1 MLIELEGVPE
11 AALPLEAMKA
21 QLRLGTGFGDED
33 VQDALIAGYLRAAL
47 AAIEAR
53 IGKALFLR
61 DFRWVL
67 RCWRETGAQALPMA
81 PVRAIAALR
90 IVDAAGAGV
99 TIDPARYGLA
109 PDIHRPRLVA
119 KGASLPVIPEGGQAE
134 IAFQAGFGATWSE
147 IPADLRQAVLLLAAR
162 YHEFR
167 HEAAMEAGVMPF
179 GVGPLIE
186 PWRNVRVLG
195 GGAR

>member
-1 MLIELEGVPE
+1 MLIELDGVPE
-11 AALPLEAMKA
+11 AALPLQEMKA

-33 VQDALIAGYLRAAL
+33 VQDALVAGYLRAAL

-61 DFRWVL
+61 GFRWQVA
-67 RCWRETGAQALPMA
+67 CWRDAAAQALPMA
-81 PVRAIAALR
+81 PVRVISVLR
-90 IVDAAGAGV
+90 IVDAAGAGLTV
-99 TIDPARYGLA
+99 DPGRYGLVA
-109 PDIHRPRLVA
+109 DLHRPRLRA
-119 KGASLPVIPEGGQAE
+119 KGAALPAIPEGGRAE
-134 IAFQAGFGATWSE
+134 IEFEAGFGAAWSE

-179 GVGPLIE
+179 GIGPLIE
-186 PWRNVRVLG
+186 PWRTVRVLG

>member
-1 MLIELEGVPE
+1 MLIELDGVPE

-47 AAIEAR
+47 AAIEGR

-61 DFRWVL
+61 GFRWQVA
-67 RCWRETGAQALPMA
+67 CWRAAGAQALPMA
-81 PVRAIAALR
+81 PVRAISALT
-90 IVDAAGAGV
+90 IVDATGARMTV
-99 TIDPARYGLA
+99 DPARYALV
-109 PDIHRPRLVA
+109 PDLHRPRLRA
-119 KGASLPVIPEGGQAE
+119 KGAALPAIPEGGRAE
-134 IAFQAGFGATWSE
+134 IAFQAGFGAAWSE